1 MVLETEGNFQGA
13 SKVAEV
19 FFLIVN
25 EFSNSLY
32 HQFCSAKAESTG
44 AMFFVNKIYFQIML
58 GLLTFDVLTATILLA
73 FNMSATCP
81 HSKLTRTVP
90 SREEGQFPR

>member
-13 SKVAEV
+13 SKVGEVV
-19 FFLIVN
+19 FFDSQ
-25 EFSNSLY
+25 FDSLY

-44 AMFFVNKIYFQIML
+44 AMSFVNKIYFQIMV
-58 GLLTFDVLTATILLA
+58 GLLTFDVLTATTLLA

-81 HSKLTRTVP
+81 HSKLTHTVT